1 MEKKLRKRL
10 KLSVVKFSFKKK
22 NGETRYATGSTN
34 IDMLNIVFGLNL
46 KSFKEETNRDG
57 ITTYYDIEKRNW
69 RSLRDESLIEIINN

>member
-1 MEKKLRKRL
+1 MENKLRKRL

>member
-1 MEKKLRKRL
+1 MENKLRKRL

-34 IDMLNIVFGLNL
+34 IDMLNLVFGLNL

>member
-1 MEKKLRKRL
+1 MENKLRKRL

-34 IDMLNIVFGLNL
+34 IEMINSLFGMKLDE
-46 KSFKEETNRDG
+46 FKEEVNRDG

>member
-1 MEKKLRKRL
+1 MENKLRKRL

-34 IDMLNIVFGLNL
+34 IDMLNLVFGLDL
-46 KSFKEETNRDG
+46 KTFKEETNRDG

>member
-1 MEKKLRKRL
+1 
-10 KLSVVKFSFKKK
+10 
-22 NGETRYATGSTN
+22 
-34 IDMLNIVFGLNL
+34 MLNIVFGLNL

>member
-1 MEKKLRKRL
+1 MENKLRKRL

-34 IDMLNIVFGLNL
+34 IDMLNLVFGLNL

-57 ITTYYDIEKRNW
+57 ITTYYDIEKGNW

>member
-34 IDMLNIVFGLNL
+34 IDMLNLVFGLNL

>member
-1 MEKKLRKRL
+1 MENKLRQRL

-22 NGETRYATGSTN
+22 NGQTRYATGSTN
-34 IDMLNIVFGLNL
+34 IDMLNVVFGLNL
-46 KSFKEETNRDG
+46 KAFKEETNRDG